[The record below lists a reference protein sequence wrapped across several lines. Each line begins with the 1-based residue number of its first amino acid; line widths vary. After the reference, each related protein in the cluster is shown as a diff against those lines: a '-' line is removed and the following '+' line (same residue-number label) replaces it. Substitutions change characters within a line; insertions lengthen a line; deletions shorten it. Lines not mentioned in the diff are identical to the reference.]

1 MNTPQV
7 RRQPTTLPPLNRLAE
22 IDATA
27 AAKINQARTL
37 RLSFSSTFP
46 VKRWFGSETLSHSI
60 GAADLSRLNDGAPL
74 LFNHNPDD
82 VIGVV
87 EQAHINS
94 AQRKGF
100 ATVRFANTARADEVL
115 SMVQEGVL
123 RNVSFMYRVDEYAE
137 EQEDAYT
144 ATRWQPLEISIV
156 SIPADPTVG
165 VGRSIDTR
173 ELPVRIRKGTAIMQ
187 IEEDSI
193 TPLTRSQR
201 RAVASDLSE
210 QRSAAEMERE
220 RILEITGL
228 CRAHKVNDE
237 VRDALLRDGSSISA
251 AKGVILEIIRRQ
263 PSGETWH
270 HISELSE
277 MVPAEGTRNA
287 RSFSLSRAIMAAASG
302 DWRKA
307 GYEREVSAE
316 IGRRSGR
323 DTSGVFIPLSA
334 LAPQRRDYNTLTPA
348 AGGAV
353 VATDLLGGSFID
365 VLRARC
371 RVLQLGATVLSGLVG
386 NVDIPR
392 RTAAGPA
399 QWITEGQSLTQGQG
413 AFDVVSLRPKTVG
426 SITTISRN
434 LLMQGTPDAEMLVR
448 ADMVAVLAAAIDLAA
463 IKGAGAAGQ
472 PLGILNQAGIGSVVG
487 GTDGAAITYDHLIEL
502 AGVVAAA
509 NADGPAQGYLLNP
522 QTITTLLKLKTTQ
535 GAYLVPVGASNGE
548 TVAPAGGGF
557 APGSDRPA
565 FTALGFP
572 VAASSNVPSDLTK
585 GAGTNLSAAIFGN
598 WADLLIGEWGVLEVL
613 PNPYA
618 SGAYEAGAV
627 QIRAMQTLDIAVRH
641 AQSFAAMKDAITS

>member
-7 RRQPTTLPPLNRLAE
+7 RRQPTTLPPLRRLAE
-22 IDATA
+22 VDVG
-27 AAKINQARTL
+27 AAKVNQGRTL
-37 RLSFSSTFP
+37 RLSFSSDQP
-46 VKRWFGSETLSHSI
+46 VERWFGQETLSHSP
-60 GAADLSRLNDGAPL
+60 GAADLARLNDGAPL

-87 EQAHINS
+87 EQASINS
-94 AQRKGF
+94 AQRKGY

-115 SMVQEGVL
+115 GMVQEGVL
-123 RNVSFMYRVDEYAE
+123 RNVSFMYRVGEYR
-137 EQEDAYT
+137 EQGDSNYM
-144 ATRWQPLEISIV
+144 ATSWQPLEISIV

-165 VGRSIDTR
+165 VGRSLDTR

-220 RILEITGL
+220 RILEITAM
-228 CRAHKVNDE
+228 CQSHKVPDN
-237 VRDALLRDGSSISA
+237 VRDAMIRDGSSISA
-251 AKGVILEIIRRQ
+251 ARSVVLEIVSRR

-277 MVPAEGTRNA
+277 MVPAEGARNA
-287 RSFSLSRAIMAAASG
+287 RSFSVSKAIMAAASG

-323 DTSGVFIPLSA
+323 DTSGLFIPVGA
-334 LAPQRRDYNTLTPA
+334 LAPQRRDGYSTLTTA

-365 VLRARC
+365 VLRPRC

-413 AFDVVSLRPKTVG
+413 AFDVVSLRPRTVG

-448 ADMVAVLAAAIDLAA
+448 ADMVAGLAAAIDLAA
-463 IKGAGAAGQ
+463 IKGTGAAGQ

-487 GTDGAAITYDHLIEL
+487 GTDGAAINFDHLLEL

-613 PNPYA
+613 PNAYA

-627 QIRAMQTLDIAVRH
+627 QIRAMQTIDIAVRH

>member
-1 MNTPQV
+1 MTQQT
-7 RRQPTTLPPLNRLAE
+7 RELAIGQP
-22 IDATA
+22 DA
-27 AAKINQARTL
+27 KARTVPVV
-37 RLSFSSTFP
+37 LSTETPVDRGDFVEVLDHST
-46 VKRWFGSETLSHSI
+46 WASI
-60 GAADLSRLNDGAPL
+60 DLSRAPLPLIESHDQRQLPIGRVDGLRLEGRKLRGIARFGTSQRAQEVFQDVLDGTVRSVSIAYEYTGNPTRQGDGAL
-74 LFNHNPDD
+74 
-82 VIGVV
+82 
-87 EQAHINS
+87 
-94 AQRKGF
+94 
-100 ATVRFANTARADEVL
+100 RFPFR
-115 SMVQEGVL
+115 
-123 RNVSFMYRVDEYAE
+123 
-137 EQEDAYT
+137 
-144 ATRWQPLEISIV
+144 PLEV
-156 SIPADPTVG
+156 SAVSVPADPAAGFFRSYPMTIDETV
-165 VGRSIDTR
+165 
-173 ELPVRIRKGTAIMQ
+173 EP
-187 IEEDSI
+187 I
-193 TPLTRSQR
+193 TTLTRSQR
-201 RAVASDLSE
+201 RAIRADE
-210 QRSAAEMERE
+210 DGERSAVEMERL
-220 RILEITGL
+220 RVTEIDGM
-228 CRAHKVNDE
+228 CNSFNIEADDRM
-237 VRDALLRDGSSISA
+237 RMLRDGVSVSD
-251 AKGVILEIIRRQ
+251 AKKFILAQLE
-263 PSGETWH
+263 
-270 HISELSE
+270 
-277 MVPAEGTRNA
+277 A
-287 RSFSLSRAIMAAASG
+287 RSKSVQSLSGYTPADWYETNPQAREFSISRAIMAAASG

-323 DTSGVFIPLSA
+323 DTSGLFIPVGA
-334 LAPQRRDYNTLTPA
+334 LAPQRRDGYSTLTTA

-365 VLRARC
+365 VLRPRC

-413 AFDVVSLRPKTVG
+413 AFDVVSLRPRTVG

-448 ADMVAVLAAAIDLAA
+448 ADMVAGLAAAIDLAA
-463 IKGAGAAGQ
+463 IKGTGAAGQ
-472 PLGILNQAGIGSVVG
+472 PLGILNQAGIGSVAG

-502 AGVVAAA
+502 AGVVAVA

-522 QTITTLLKLKTTQ
+522 QTITALLKLKTTQ

-613 PNPYA
+613 PNAYA

-627 QIRAMQTLDIAVRH
+627 QIRAMQTIDIAVRH